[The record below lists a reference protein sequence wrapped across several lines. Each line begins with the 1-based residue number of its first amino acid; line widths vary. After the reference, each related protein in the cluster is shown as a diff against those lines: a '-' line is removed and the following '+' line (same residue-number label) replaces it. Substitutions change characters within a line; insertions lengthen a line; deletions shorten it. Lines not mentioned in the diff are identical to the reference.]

1 MSLQVMLAALGR
13 INASTVLL
21 KVRQEAAKQNKP
33 RKHAERPANISE
45 RSTNFNVTLSGAV
58 AVEVMLKLPSVVINV
73 VCRLSESRS
82 WITPQFS
89 EQVCGWKTQAAAES
103 EREQQSGCF
112 YTVNLWLA
120 RLCDVTRQSE
130 GKRPIK
136 QQSLGIT
143 AVFTEITLTVCEPLL
158 FEK

>member
-21 KVRQEAAKQNKP
+21 KVRQEAAKKKKT

-82 WITPQFS
+82 
-89 EQVCGWKTQAAAES
+89 
-103 EREQQSGCF
+103 
-112 YTVNLWLA
+112 
-120 RLCDVTRQSE
+120 
-130 GKRPIK
+130 
-136 QQSLGIT
+136 
-143 AVFTEITLTVCEPLL
+143 
-158 FEK
+158 